1 MTSSPSADKTLRIAV
16 IGAGPVGLAL
26 ALQASR
32 RLPQAQITVYD
43 AAPAAVDVS
52 GDPRT
57 LALSQGSV
65 QVLQRLGVWPQ
76 IETHAAAIRT
86 VHVSQQQPALLGLLA
101 PRLGALLSGTAW
113 PNVAAAGARP
123 AQRAGETFDASPSQN
138 AEPELVMRAG
148 DLGERQLGAVATYGA
163 IVAPLRAGWLAASA
177 AQPTR
182 LRSRLGCKVQ
192 HIDAPWQAAQARVVM
207 GGDVPDD
214 LHDLVV
220 VAEGGVFADQA
231 RKAVSRDYGQ
241 TAWIGTVE
249 TEGGEPGVAFER
261 FTPNGP
267 AALLPLPPLAST
279 VPGRQRMALVWCLAS
294 KEVAARELGAEQRCA
309 VLQSVFSPRIGRI
322 VSVSPLKGF
331 ALGLNAERTLVQGRS
346 VRIGNAAQTLHPVA
360 GQGLNLGLRDA
371 AVLVDRLA
379 RLRPGEDP
387 VKSLRELDLERAPDR
402 WSLIA
407 GTDFLARS
415 FTWTAPGLS
424 TLRGAGIGLL
434 QLATPVK
441 KAVARHM
448 MFGWR

>member
-1 MTSSPSADKTLRIAV
+1 MTSSPPADKTLRIAV

-32 RLPQAQITVYD
+32 RLPGAHITVYD
-43 AAPAAVDVS
+43 AAPADVDVS

-65 QVLQRLGVWPQ
+65 QALQRLGVWAL

-86 VHVSQQQPALLGLLA
+86 VHVSQQQPALLGLLM
-101 PRLGALLSGTAW
+101 PRLGALLSGAAW
-113 PNVAAAGARP
+113 PDAAAS
-123 AQRAGETFDASPSQN
+123 AGRTSPRTVDGSPEVRGDV
-138 AEPELVMRAG
+138 AEPELVMRAS

-163 IVAPLRAGWLAASA
+163 IVAPLRAAWLAASA
-177 AQPTR
+177 AQPVR
-182 LRSRLGCKVQ
+182 LQSRLGTKVQ
-192 HIDAPWQAAQARVVM
+192 RIDAPWQAEQARVVM
-207 GGDVPDD
+207 GGDMPDD

-249 TEGGEPGVAFER
+249 TERGEPGMAFER

-279 VPGRQRMALVWCLAS
+279 LPGRQRMALVWCLDS
-294 KEVAARELGAEQRCA
+294 KEVAARELDADQRCA
-309 VLQSVFSPRIGRI
+309 VLQSVFSARIGRI
-322 VSVSPLKGF
+322 ASVSPLKGF

-371 AVLVDRLA
+371 HELLRQLAREPDVDRALA
-379 RLRPGEDP
+379 R
-387 VKSLRELDLERAPDR
+387 
-402 WSLIA
+402 
-407 GTDFLARS
+407 
-415 FTWTAPGLS
+415 TA
-424 TLRGAGIGLL
+424 
-434 QLATPVK
+434 
-441 KAVARHM
+441 
-448 MFGWR
+448 W

>member
-1 MTSSPSADKTLRIAV
+1 MTLSPHADKHLRIAV

-32 RLPQAQITVYD
+32 RLPAARITVYD
-43 AAPAAVDVS
+43 AAPADVDVS

-65 QVLQRLGVWPQ
+65 QELQRLGVWPQ

-101 PRLGALLSGTAW
+101 PRLGALLSGAGWTGA
-113 PNVAAAGARP
+113 AAAGARSAP
-123 AQRAGETFDASPSQN
+123 RTGDAGSAVRGDL
-138 AEPELVMRAG
+138 AEPELVIRAS
-148 DLGERQLGAVATYGA
+148 DLGERQLGSVATYGA
-163 IVAPLRAGWLAASA
+163 IVAPLRAAWLGACAAH
-177 AQPTR
+177 PTR
-182 LRSRLGCKVQ
+182 LQSRLGCKVQ
-192 HIDAPWQAAQARVVM
+192 RVDAPWQAAQARVVI
-207 GGDVPDD
+207 GTDVPDE

-220 VAEGGVFADQA
+220 IAEGGVFADQV
-231 RKAVSRDYGQ
+231 RKSVSRDYGQ
-241 TAWIGTVE
+241 TAWIGIVE
-249 TEGGEPGVAFER
+249 TEGGEAGVAFER
-261 FTPNGP
+261 FTPSGP
-267 AALLPLPPLAST
+267 AALLPLPPLPST
-279 VPGRQRMALVWCLAS
+279 LPARQRCALVWCLGIS
-294 KEVAARELGAEQRCA
+294 DGSARDLDAEQRCT

-379 RLRPGEDP
+379 RLRAGEDP
-387 VKSLRELDLERAPDR
+387 VKSLRELDLQRAPDR

-415 FTWTAPGLS
+415 FTWSAPGLS

>member
-1 MTSSPSADKTLRIAV
+1 MTSSPHADKHLRLAV

-32 RLPQAQITVYD
+32 RLPNALITVYD
-43 AAPAAVDVS
+43 AAPADVDVS

-65 QVLQRLGVWPQ
+65 QELQRLGVWPQ
-76 IETHAAAIRT
+76 IEIHAAAIRT

-101 PRLGALLSGTAW
+101 PRLGALLSGGGWTEATA
-113 PNVAAAGARP
+113 PGARAAP
-123 AQRAGETFDASPSQN
+123 RAGDASPALRGDV
-138 AEPELVMRAG
+138 AEPELLIRAS
-148 DLGERQLGAVATYGA
+148 DLGERQLGSVATYGA
-163 IVAPLRAGWLAASA
+163 IVAPLRAAWLAACA

-182 LRSRLGCKVQ
+182 LQSRLGCKVQ
-192 HIDAPWQAAQARVVM
+192 RVDAPRQVAQARVVL
-207 GGDVPDD
+207 GGEVPDE

-220 VAEGGVFADQA
+220 IAEGGVFADQV
-231 RKAVSRDYGQ
+231 RKSVSRDYGQ

-279 VPGRQRMALVWCLAS
+279 APARQRCALVWCLPA
-294 KEVAARELGAEQRCA
+294 KDDTARGLDAEQRCT

-322 VSVSPLKGF
+322 TSVSPLKGF

-379 RLRPGEDP
+379 RLRGGEDP

-415 FTWTAPGLS
+415 FTWSAPGLS

-434 QLATPVK
+434 QLASPVK